1 MNLKS
6 SSIMKQTDSTTDTKF
21 DEQISKEGIT
31 WPQVKKLFN
40 LLDDES
46 RPFDC
51 FTGKYNHKNKGREV
65 KLLIRGEDR
74 EYFESLLD
82 RLKDY

>member
-1 MNLKS
+1 MNLTS
-6 SSIMKQTDSTTDTKF
+6 SSIMKKTDSTTDTKF
-21 DEQISKEGIT
+21 DEDVTRKGIT
-31 WPQVKKLFN
+31 WNQVKKLFN

-51 FTGKYNHKNKGREV
+51 FVGKYNAEERGREV
-65 KLLIRGEDR
+65 KLLIRGEDK

-82 RLKDY
+82 KLKDY

>member
-6 SSIMKQTDSTTDTKF
+6 SSIMKKTDSTTDTKF
-21 DEQISKEGIT
+21 DKNVTGKGIT
-31 WPQVKKLFN
+31 WNQVKKLFN

-51 FTGKYNHKNKGREV
+51 FIDKYNAEERGREV
-65 KLLIRGEDR
+65 KLLIRGEDK

-82 RLKDY
+82 KLKDY